1 VLVLVTWKTF
11 LVRGGQMNCE
21 IIRLKESIDTFS
33 QFGKSENGG
42 VTRLT
47 LTKPDIVAR
56 NHLIEMMKDIHLQV
70 SIDDLGNIYGIYK
83 GTENLPPIVLG
94 SHGDSVEKGGRFD
107 GILGV
112 LGAYE
117 VVKTFYE
124 NKIRTRHPIVIVNFT
139 NEEGVRFE
147 PAMFC
152 SGVLAGVYDED
163 TIFSTKDRKGISF
176 QSALEQSGF
185 KGSAENRLKEGAA
198 YLELHIEQ
206 GPVLEV
212 VNNNIGVVEGIV
224 GMCCLEIIVNGK
236 SNHAGTTPM
245 KMRIDPLMAAA
256 HLIDRLNDSLRQIDE
271 ELVFTIGQ
279 FDLSPNLHTVIPHQV
294 KFTLDMRHHSK
305 DVLKKAKA
313 LVEQTFQYVEQKTNC
328 QIDQRVLWERETVVF
343 DHTIVHGV
351 EDSTK
356 TLGYSYQRM
365 YSGAGHDAQFI
376 ATMMP
381 TGMIFVPSKDGK
393 SHCEEEYSSLES
405 CYNGVNVLRQTVLEL
420 DQKLN

>member
-1 VLVLVTWKTF
+1 
-11 LVRGGQMNCE
+11 MNCE
-21 IIRLKESIDTFS
+21 ITRLKESIDIFS
-33 QFGKSENGG
+33 QFGKTENGG

-47 LTKPDIVAR
+47 LTKPDIAAR
-56 NHLIEMMKDIHLQV
+56 QHLMEMMKDIELQV
-70 SIDDLGNIYGIYK
+70 SMDDLGNMYGTYK

-94 SHGDSVEKGGRFD
+94 SHGDSVEKGGKFD

-139 NEEGVRFE
+139 NEEGVRFA

-152 SGVLAGVYDED
+152 SGVLAGVYEEE
-163 TIFSTKDRKGISF
+163 TIFSTKDRQGVSF
-176 QSALEQSGF
+176 QTALEESGF

-206 GPVLEV
+206 GPVLEAR
-212 VNNNIGVVEGIV
+212 NHNIGVVEGIV

-245 KMRIDPLMAAA
+245 KMRVDPLMAAS
-256 HLIDRLNDSLRQIDE
+256 HLIDRLQEAFQQIDE

-279 FDLSPNLHTVIPHQV
+279 FDVSPNLHTVIPHQV

-305 DVLKKAKA
+305 DVLKKVKA
-313 LVEQTFQYVEQKTNC
+313 LAEQTFHYVEQKTNC
-328 QIDQRVLWERETVVF
+328 QINKRVLWERETVVF
-343 DHTIVHGV
+343 DSTLFQCV
-351 EDSTK
+351 EDSAK
-356 TLGYSYQRM
+356 TLGYSYQRI

-376 ATMMP
+376 AAMMP
-381 TGMIFVPSKDGK
+381 TGMVFVPSKDGK
-393 SHCEEEYSSLES
+393 SHCEEEYSSIES
-405 CYNGVNVLRQTVLEL
+405 CYNGVNVLLQTVLEL
-420 DQKLN
+420 DQKLSRREE